1 MTLKEFE
8 EAIDSID
15 VDQRDDGK
23 YTRDEIYDLGCKFIE
38 MTPAE
43 KRQFGGWDKLV
54 EILQPLDKNGE
65 VMKKG
70 DTLRVWVKST
80 RYAKDEMIHDE
91 RLISG
96 KTIDDITFEEFENQ
110 TEAIKQNLYKQ
121 QVKTRDHMNAY
132 RSLIREDAR
141 IELMKD
147 LIKESISSLP
157 PLEFNEKEKYEIKN
171 DAEAVLLFSDLH
183 IGCLVDNF
191 FNKYNLEIARRR
203 VKEVVQ
209 QTIKYCKVMGVKKL
223 NVLNLGDLIENDLH
237 LSARLIQEMD
247 AIDQTTKAAEILSES
262 LKELAESIPEVTYRS
277 CLDNHS
283 RYIMDY
289 KSAKDEESLVKLID
303 WYVESRLENTNI
315 VFEND
320 NLDRHIGLFTLM
332 NGDKFAFAH
341 GHEIPLNISVQSYA
355 AATYSYIK
363 YVALGHWHTTKMKT
377 FFNSK
382 VFVNGSIKGLDDYAE
397 KHGYFAEPEQ
407 TLLIFDGDNL
417 TNITI
422 NLKNI
427 K

>member
-1 MTLKEFE
+1 
-8 EAIDSID
+8 
-15 VDQRDDGK
+15 
-23 YTRDEIYDLGCKFIE
+23 
-38 MTPAE
+38 
-43 KRQFGGWDKLV
+43 
-54 EILQPLDKNGE
+54 
-65 VMKKG
+65 
-70 DTLRVWVKST
+70 
-80 RYAKDEMIHDE
+80 
-91 RLISG
+91 
-96 KTIDDITFEEFENQ
+96 
-110 TEAIKQNLYKQ
+110 
-121 QVKTRDHMNAY
+121 
-132 RSLIREDAR
+132 
-141 IELMKD
+141 
-147 LIKESISSLP
+147 
-157 PLEFNEKEKYEIKN
+157 
-171 DAEAVLLFSDLH
+171 
-183 IGCLVDNF
+183 
-191 FNKYNLEIARRR
+191 
-203 VKEVVQ
+203 
-209 QTIKYCKVMGVKKL
+209 
-223 NVLNLGDLIENDLH
+223 
-237 LSARLIQEMD
+237 
-247 AIDQTTKAAEILSES
+247 
-262 LKELAESIPEVTYRS
+262 
-277 CLDNHS
+277 
-283 RYIMDY
+283 MDY

-427 K
+427 YNSNRAFFFMTNPLLYYILY

>member
-1 MTLKEFE
+1 MNLKEFNEFVDSFNKEAGEFTDE
-8 EAIDSID
+8 EL
-15 VDQRDDGK
+15 
-23 YTRDEIYDLGCKFIE
+23 YTIGCKYKQLP
-38 MTPAE
+38 TSE
-43 KRQFGGWDKLV
+43 KRWEDLV
-54 EILQPLDKNGE
+54 QMLGVNKNGE
-65 VMKKG
+65 
-70 DTLRVWVKST
+70 TFRQWIKSKQ
-80 RYAKDEMIHDE
+80 YADGSIETNVQ
-91 RLISG
+91 LISG
-96 KTIDDITFEEFENQ
+96 KTIDDITFPEFEQ
-110 TEAIKQNLYKQ
+110 KTEEIKRDLYKQ

-132 RSLIREDAR
+132 RTLIREDAR
-141 IELMKD
+141 MELMKD
-147 LIKESISSLP
+147 LIRESVKALP
-157 PLEFNEKEKYEIKN
+157 PLDFKKEVPSVASN
-171 DAEAVLLFSDLH
+171 DTEAVLLFSDLH

-191 FNKYNLEIARRR
+191 FNKYNLEIARKR
-203 VKEVVQ
+203 VNEVVK
-209 QTIKYCKVMGVKKL
+209 QTIKYCKTMGVKKL

-237 LSARLIQEMD
+237 LSARLVQEMD
-247 AIDQTTKAAEILSES
+247 AIDQTTNAAEILSEA
-262 LKELAESIPEVTYRS
+262 LKELAEAVPEVTYRS

-303 WYVESRLENTNI
+303 WYVESRLENTDI
-315 VFEND
+315 KFEND
-320 NLDRHIGLFTLM
+320 NLDRHIGLFTLL

-407 TLLIFDGDNL
+407 TLLIFEGSNL

-422 NLKNI
+422 NLKDI

>member
-1 MTLKEFE
+1 MNLEEFE
-8 EAIDSID
+8 TLIDSID
-15 VDQRDDGK
+15 VDARDDGK
-23 YTRDEIYDLGCKFIE
+23 YTKDEIYKIGCAFIE
-38 MTPAE
+38 MSPAE
-43 KRQFGGWDKLV
+43 KRHFGGWDKLV
-54 EILQPLDKNGE
+54 EILKPEDKNGE

-70 DTLRVWVKST
+70 DTLRVWIKSS
-80 RYAKDEMIHDE
+80 RYAKDEMVHDV

-96 KTIDDITFEEFENQ
+96 KTIDDITFKEFENQ
-110 TEAIKQNLYKQ
+110 TEAIKQDLYKQ
-121 QVKTRDHMNAY
+121 QVKTREHMNAY
-132 RSLIREDAR
+132 RSLLREDAR
-141 IELMKD
+141 MELMKEF
-147 LIKESISSLP
+147 IKESISSLP
-157 PLEFNEKEKYEIKN
+157 PLEFQEKEKYEAEN
-171 DAEAVLLFSDLH
+171 NVEAVLLFSDLH

-203 VKEVVQ
+203 VKEIVH
-209 QTIKYCKVMGVKKL
+209 QTIKYCKIMGVKKL

-237 LSARLIQEMD
+237 LSARLMQEMD

-262 LKELAESIPEVTYRS
+262 LNELAESIPEVTYRS

-382 VFVNGSIKGLDDYAE
+382 VFVNGSIKGLDEYAE